1 MLAALP
7 KLVMPATHQNEEPC
21 VLIVEDDD
29 GAREALSDCLE
40 MEGITVASARNG
52 REALDYLHSS
62 KRPRVILLD
71 LYMPVMTGWEF
82 RAAQKS
88 DAAIADIPVVV
99 VTAFGSAVT
108 RQIDANLIMHKPLD
122 LDRLITVIRDYC

>member
-1 MLAALP
+1 MS
-7 KLVMPATHQNEEPC
+7 ATRQTEEPC

-52 REALDYLHSS
+52 REALEYLHSRS
-62 KRPRVILLD
+62 PLPKIILLD
-71 LYMPVMTGWEF
+71 LFMPVMTGWEF
-82 RAAQKS
+82 RAAQKK
-88 DAAIADIPVVV
+88 DAAIANIPVVV
-99 VTAFGSAVT
+99 VTAFGSGVT
-108 RQIDANLIMHKPLD
+108 KQIDANLIMHKPLD

>member
-1 MLAALP
+1 MS
-7 KLVMPATHQNEEPC
+7 ATNPTEEPC

-40 MEGITVASARNG
+40 MEGISVASARNG
-52 REALDYLHSS
+52 KEALDYLHSAP
-62 KRPRVILLD
+62 RPKVILLD
-71 LYMPVMTGWEF
+71 LFMPVMTGWEF
-82 RAAQKS
+82 RAAQKN

-99 VTAFGSAVT
+99 VTAFGSGLT
-108 RQIDANLIMHKPLD
+108 KQIDANLIMHKPLD

>member
-1 MLAALP
+1 MSAANQ
-7 KLVMPATHQNEEPC
+7 TEEPC

-40 MEGITVASARNG
+40 MEGISVVAARNG

-62 KRPRVILLD
+62 PAPKVILLD

-82 RAAQKS
+82 RAVQKK
-88 DAAIADIPVVV
+88 DASIADIPVVV
-99 VTAFGSAVT
+99 VTAFGSGVT
-108 RQIDANLIMHKPLD
+108 KQIDADLVMHKPLD